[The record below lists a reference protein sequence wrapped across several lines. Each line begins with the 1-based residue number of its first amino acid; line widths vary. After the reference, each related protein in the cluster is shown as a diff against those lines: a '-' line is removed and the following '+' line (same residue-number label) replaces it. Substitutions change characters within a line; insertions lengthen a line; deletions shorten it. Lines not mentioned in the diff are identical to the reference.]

1 MSKTKTYST
10 IILVLGIS
18 SLSLNLLDSL
28 GNSGLNRY
36 IFPFRDGYPFLTAVL
51 QLVTSLI
58 FLIVPILCIV
68 LAMLSFSRA
77 SYLKLGL
84 IFIFIFNLLGDFFQ
98 MFTDLSNP
106 LLVVSSSEYLNFW
119 FKNIFIGLT
128 STNNGLVWGA
138 WTLVSGLV
146 TKLVLIIVFLFVIN
160 STASKVGLNIAS
172 QKSVLPEKETTK
184 GNLDLKDLE
193 KLAELRDKAI
203 ITDEEFTSKK
213 RQILD
218 L

>member
-1 MSKTKTYST
+1 M
-10 IILVLGIS
+10 
-18 SLSLNLLDSL
+18 LSL
-28 GNSGLNRY
+28 
-36 IFPFRDGYPFLTAVL
+36 
-51 QLVTSLI
+51 
-58 FLIVPILCIV
+58 
-68 LAMLSFSRA
+68 SRA

-84 IFIFIFNLLGDFFQ
+84 IFIFIFNRLGDFFQ

-138 WTLVSGLV
+138 WSLVSGLV

-172 QKSVLPEKETTK
+172 QKSVSPQKKVK
-184 GNLDLKDLE
+184 G
-193 KLAELRDKAI
+193 
-203 ITDEEFTSKK
+203 
-213 RQILD
+213 
-218 L
+218 

>member
-1 MSKTKTYST
+1 MSKTKTYSI

-28 GNSGLNRY
+28 VNSGLNRY
-36 IFPFRDGYPFLTAVL
+36 IFPFRVGYPFLTAVL
-51 QLVTSLI
+51 QLITSLI

-106 LLVVSSSEYLNFW
+106 DLVVSSSEYFNFW

-138 WTLVSGLV
+138 WSLVSGLV

-172 QKSVLPEKETTK
+172 QKSVSPQKKVKK
-184 GNLDLKDLE
+184 GNVDLKDLE
-193 KLAELRDKAI
+193 KLAELRDKGI
-203 ITDEEFTSKK
+203 ITDEEFASKK

>member
-1 MSKTKTYST
+1 MSKTKTYSI

-28 GNSGLNRY
+28 VNSGLNRY
-36 IFPFRDGYPFLTAVL
+36 IFPFRVGYPFLTAVL
-51 QLVTSLI
+51 QLITSLI

-106 LLVVSSSEYLNFW
+106 LLVVSFSEYLNFW

-138 WTLVSGLV
+138 WTFVSGLV

-160 STASKVGLNIAS
+160 SAAIKIELNIAS
-172 QKSVLPEKETTK
+172 QKSVSPQKKVKK
-184 GNLDLKDLE
+184 GNVDLKDLE
-193 KLAELRDKAI
+193 KLAELRDKGI
-203 ITDEEFTSKK
+203 ITDEEFASKK

>member
-1 MSKTKTYST
+1 
-10 IILVLGIS
+10 
-18 SLSLNLLDSL
+18 
-28 GNSGLNRY
+28 
-36 IFPFRDGYPFLTAVL
+36 
-51 QLVTSLI
+51 
-58 FLIVPILCIV
+58 
-68 LAMLSFSRA
+68 MLSFSRA

-106 LLVVSSSEYLNFW
+106 LLVVSFSEYLNFW

-138 WTLVSGLV
+138 WSLVSGLV

>member
-1 MSKTKTYST
+1 MSKTKTYSI

-28 GNSGLNRY
+28 VNSGLNRY
-36 IFPFRDGYPFLTAVL
+36 IFPFRVGYPFLTAVL
-51 QLVTSLI
+51 QLITSLI

-77 SYLKLGL
+77 NYLKLGL
-84 IFIFIFNLLGDFFQ
+84 ILIFLLNLLGDFFQ

-106 LLVVSSSEYLNFW
+106 DLVVSSSEYFNFW

-138 WTLVSGLV
+138 WSLVSGLV

>member
-1 MSKTKTYST
+1 
-10 IILVLGIS
+10 
-18 SLSLNLLDSL
+18 
-28 GNSGLNRY
+28 
-36 IFPFRDGYPFLTAVL
+36 
-51 QLVTSLI
+51 
-58 FLIVPILCIV
+58 
-68 LAMLSFSRA
+68 
-77 SYLKLGL
+77 
-84 IFIFIFNLLGDFFQ
+84 

-128 STNNGLVWGA
+128 STNNGLVWSA